1 MNNLLKIMCI
11 SVMLSSMAFGVQLTQ
26 SQIDSDCEDYDEYCD
41 LP

>member
-26 SQIDSDCEDYDEYCD
+26 SQIDADCTEYGEYCE